1 MDELRWGMLNI
12 WGSCLPKSEESSQ
25 LARAPFPEQSSRKL
39 QGGNKK
45 VPIRRKIS
53 ESLQRVNIFLWPR
66 SFMLRKVFGH
76 SMTLAGSQRQG
87 P

>member
-12 WGSCLPKSEESSQ
+12 WGRCSPKSEESSQ
-25 LARAPFPEQSSRKL
+25 LARPPFAEQSSRKL
-39 QGGNKK
+39 QGGNKQM
-45 VPIRRKIS
+45 PIRSKIS
-53 ESLQRVNIFLWPR
+53 VSLQVVNIFLWPR

-76 SMTLAGSQRQG
+76 SLTLVGSQGQG